1 MALACLALVL
11 AVAGGRVAGGRV
23 ARLAALPLA
32 GWPLVVVAAAA
43 QAGGAALAGAVDAAA
58 PYAAGSLVA
67 TVAVVCFLARN
78 RALHGVPLVAAGLAC
93 NAAVVT
99 ANGGMPVSAA
109 AARTAGVAFGPIA
122 AGLDP
127 RHVVERTGTTLGF
140 LADRF
145 PLPFPVAPEVVS
157 AGDVLVAAG
166 VALLVVTGMTTGARY
181 DDGLRR
187 ARRRQAES
195 AGAAPSGIR
204 ATTRESASTT
214 RGSYS

>member
-11 AVAGGRVAGGRV
+11 AVAVGRVAGGRV
-23 ARLAALPLA
+23 ARLAGLPLA
-32 GWPLVVVAAAA
+32 GWPLVIVAAAA
-43 QAGGAALAGAVDAAA
+43 QAGGAALAVAVGAPG

-109 AARTAGVAFGPIA
+109 AARVAGVAFGPIA

-127 RHVVERTGTTLGF
+127 RHVVAGAGTTLGF

-145 PLPFPVAPEVVS
+145 PLPFPVRPEVVS

-181 DDGLRR
+181 DDGLRPQ
-187 ARRRQAES
+187 RRQAES

-204 ATTRESASTT
+204 ATTRDNASTT